1 MISRFFSPAILLA
14 LALAPAHVG
23 GQNQQP
29 GESDVVGEVF
39 ASDASVQGS
48 VIFAS
53 GGTRLLSGSTV
64 SAGAA
69 AATVR
74 LKRGGE
80 VRVCPGSDVQVNS
93 LTNPNQPRGLVLSLD
108 TGMLEAHYSLPAGSD
123 SVVTPDFRITFTGPG
138 DFHVAIGADAHGN
151 TCVQPLHGNNS
162 AIIVSEL
169 MGEGSYQVKPNVGM
183 YFLSGRVKQAVP
195 DVPVCGCPVSAAPRT
210 VQATQP
216 QPVPIPLTPEK
227 TTNAAAPQPPLQVTT
242 QPPLQVAT
250 NQVPLEVTTQPAP
263 GNVTQPLPSSQ
274 PSDVHVQ
281 VDAPVV
287 FNAADPGAAL
297 EAEQLVKLPLTQ
309 LPWFSTEQVVPP
321 TIVQTAAAP
330 PQEKPKEKKKGFFGR
345 LRGMFAALFGN
356 KSGDK

>member
-1 MISRFFSPAILLA
+1 MNSRLCSPAILLA

-29 GESDVVGEVF
+29 GESEIVGEVF

-48 VIFAS
+48 VVFAS
-53 GGTRLLSGSTV
+53 GGARLLSGSTV
-64 SAGAA
+64 SAGGA

-93 LTNPNQPRGLVLSLD
+93 LTNPNQPQGLVLSLD

-183 YFLSGRVKQAVP
+183 YFLSGRVKQAVS
-195 DVPVCGCPVSAAPRT
+195 DVPVCGCPVSAPPRT
-210 VQATQP
+210 VEATQ
-216 QPVPIPLTPEK
+216 QPPIPIPLTPEK
-227 TTNAAAPQPPLQVTT
+227 PIGAGAT

-250 NQVPLEVTTQPAP
+250 NEPPLQVAPAP
-263 GNVTQPLPSSQ
+263 GNVTQPLPPTQ
-274 PSDVHVQ
+274 PNELHVQ

-287 FNAADPGAAL
+287 FNAAEPGPAL

-321 TIVQTAAAP
+321 IVVQTSAAP

-356 KSGDK
+356 K

>member
-1 MISRFFSPAILLA
+1 MNSRLCSPAILLA

-29 GESDVVGEVF
+29 GESEIVGEVF

-48 VIFAS
+48 VVFAS
-53 GGTRLLSGSTV
+53 GGARLLSGSTV
-64 SAGAA
+64 SAGGA

-93 LTNPNQPRGLVLSLD
+93 LTNPNQPQGLVLSLD

-183 YFLSGRVKQAVP
+183 YFLSGRVKQAVA

-210 VQATQP
+210 MEATQ
-216 QPVPIPLTPEK
+216 QPPIPIPLTPEK
-227 TTNAAAPQPPLQVTT
+227 TTSAGATQPPLQVTT
-242 QPPLQVAT
+242 QPPLEVAT
-250 NQVPLEVTTQPAP
+250 NQPAP
-263 GNVTQPLPSSQ
+263 GNVTQPLPPTQ
-274 PSDVHVQ
+274 PNEVHVQ
-281 VDAPVV
+281 VDTPIV
-287 FNAADPGAAL
+287 FNAAEPGPAL

-309 LPWFSTEQVVPP
+309 LPWFSTEQVMPP
-321 TIVQTAAAP
+321 TVVQTTAAP
-330 PQEKPKEKKKGFFGR
+330 PQEKLKEKKKGFFGR
-345 LRGMFAALFGN
+345 LRGMFAALFG
-356 KSGDK
+356 K

>member
-1 MISRFFSPAILLA
+1 MISRFCSPAILLA
-14 LALAPAHVG
+14 LALTPAHVG

-29 GESDVVGEVF
+29 GESEIVGEVF

-48 VIFAS
+48 VVFAS
-53 GGTRLLSGSTV
+53 GGARLLSGSTV
-64 SAGAA
+64 SAGGA

-93 LTNPNQPRGLVLSLD
+93 LTNPNQPQGLVLSLD
-108 TGMLEAHYSLPAGSD
+108 TGTLEAHYSLPAGSD

-138 DFHVAIGADAHGN
+138 DFHVAVGADAHGN

-210 VQATQP
+210 MEATQ
-216 QPVPIPLTPEK
+216 QPPIPIPLTPEK
-227 TTNAAAPQPPLQVTT
+227 TTSAGAAQPPLQVTT
-242 QPPLQVAT
+242 QPPLEVAT
-250 NQVPLEVTTQPAP
+250 NQPAP
-263 GNVTQPLPSSQ
+263 GNVTQPLPPTQ
-274 PSDVHVQ
+274 PNELHVQ
-281 VDAPVV
+281 VDTPIV
-287 FNAADPGAAL
+287 FSAAEPGPAL

-309 LPWFSTEQVVPP
+309 LPWFSTEQVMPP
-321 TIVQTAAAP
+321 TVVQTTAP
-330 PQEKPKEKKKGFFGR
+330 TQEKPKEKKKGFFGR
-345 LRGMFAALFGN
+345 LRGMFAAFFGN
-356 KSGDK
+356 K

>member
-1 MISRFFSPAILLA
+1 MNSRLCSPAILLA

-29 GESDVVGEVF
+29 GESEIVGEVF

-48 VIFAS
+48 VVFAS
-53 GGTRLLSGSTV
+53 GGARLLSGSTV
-64 SAGAA
+64 SAGGA

-93 LTNPNQPRGLVLSLD
+93 LTNPNQPQGLVLSLD

-183 YFLSGRVKQAVP
+183 YFLSGRVKQAVA

-210 VQATQP
+210 MEATQP
-216 QPVPIPLTPEK
+216 PPIPIPLTPEK
-227 TTNAAAPQPPLQVTT
+227 PIGAGAT

-250 NQVPLEVTTQPAP
+250 NEPPLQVAPAP
-263 GNVTQPLPSSQ
+263 GNVTQPLPPTQ
-274 PSDVHVQ
+274 PNELHVQ

-287 FNAADPGAAL
+287 FNAAEPGPAL

-321 TIVQTAAAP
+321 IVVQTSAAP

-356 KSGDK
+356 K